1 MKLNHYISIIG
12 LLIVTLTQAQHQ
24 INIDATLVPELRT
37 IIIEQELIYK
47 NDSDSILNEIYL
59 NDWANSFS
67 SKTTPLAKR
76 FSENYQSSFHFEK
89 NKNRGHSNIVTINN
103 NTKKPLVWSRG
114 DEVDII
120 RVQLDTNLL
129 PGETCI
135 LKMEYHIYYQTISLQ
150 SMELLRAVILRFVIG
165 I

>member
-1 MKLNHYISIIG
+1 MTFNHYISLVG

-37 IIIEQELIYK
+37 ITIEQELIYK

-76 FSENYQSSFHFEK
+76 FSENYQSSFHF
-89 NKNRGHSNIVTINN
+89 
-103 NTKKPLVWSRG
+103 
-114 DEVDII
+114 
-120 RVQLDTNLL
+120 
-129 PGETCI
+129 
-135 LKMEYHIYYQTISLQ
+135 
-150 SMELLRAVILRFVIG
+150 
-165 I
+165 